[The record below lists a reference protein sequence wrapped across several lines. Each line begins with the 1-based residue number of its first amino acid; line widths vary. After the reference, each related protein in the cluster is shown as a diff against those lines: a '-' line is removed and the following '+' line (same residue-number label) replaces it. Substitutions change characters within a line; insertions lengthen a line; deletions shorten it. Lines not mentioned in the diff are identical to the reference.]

1 MKRFLI
7 SLLMILIIPSAV
19 FAQDNDYQSY
29 VESFDLSA
37 FEELDDNTKNFL
49 EELGISD
56 FDYDKLSSISI
67 ADVFKY
73 IFQVAVGKAQGP
85 IKAGLTMLCFIIIS
99 LFYKSFSSEVNKSD
113 ISSFFSTVTTL
124 IISIF
129 LVVKLTD
136 CIGLCSST
144 IKLCSNFA
152 FAFFPVFCLITAS
165 AGGTLT
171 SFSVNTQLL
180 ILAQGINY
188 IAELLF
194 VPIINCFLALGIC
207 SSLRQELNLNG
218 IMQFLKNIIAKGIS
232 IISAIFVSILT
243 VKTAVASRADA
254 LGLRSIRFAINTVV
268 PVIGSS
274 ISEGLLSIQSYS
286 GLIKTSVG
294 LVGIIAVACIFLP
307 SIIEICIWRFVLYLA
322 RMSANVFNDDSS
334 SKAVSCFEDVLLIIN
349 VILILCM
356 VTTIISIGILVAAK
370 TGM

>member
-7 SLLMILIIPSAV
+7 SLFIIIIIPSAV

-37 FEELDDNTKNFL
+37 FDVLDDDTKDFL
-49 EELGISD
+49 DELGISD
-56 FDYDKLSSISI
+56 FDYDKLSGISV

-73 IFQVAVGKAQGP
+73 IVQVIAGKAQGP
-85 IKAGLTMLCFIIIS
+85 VKAGLTVLCFMIVS
-99 LFYKSFSSEVNKSD
+99 SFYKSFSSEINKGD
-113 ISSFFSTVTTL
+113 MPSFFSTVTTL

-129 LVVKLTD
+129 LVVRLTD

-152 FAFFPVFCLITAS
+152 FAFFPAFCLIVTTS
-165 AGGTLT
+165 GGTLT

-180 ILAQGINY
+180 ILSQTINS

-194 VPIINCFLALGIC
+194 VPVVNCFLALGIC

-218 IMQFLKNIIAKGIS
+218 IMQFLKNIITKGIS

-307 SIIEICIWRFVLYLA
+307 SIIEISIWRLVLYLA
-322 RMSANVFNDDSS
+322 QMSANVFNDASS
-334 SKAVSCFEDVLLIIN
+334 SKAISCFEDVLLIIN
-349 VILILCM
+349 VILVLCM